1 MNLRPIIVAA
11 ALAACIA
18 PTAVHGQPIPW
29 DNNQVYDRLGLTEQ
43 QKNSIQD
50 IVYRE
55 DRVIRESQAEININ
69 RAQLEKLLLG
79 TDPDMAAVERL
90 LRGTLDWK
98 LKSEMAEIRR
108 RVEIR
113 KVLGEPKWEQ
123 LLRGWRARVRAQMQ
137 APEQQREKPAQRRDN
152 PR

>member
-1 MNLRPIIVAA
+1 MKLRPIIVAV

-18 PTAVHGQPIPW
+18 PAAVHSQPIPW

-43 QKNSIQD
+43 QKTSIQD
-50 IVYRE
+50 IMYRE
-55 DRVIRESQAEININ
+55 DKVIRESQAEININ

-123 LLRGWRARVRAQMQ
+123 LLRGWRSRVRAQMP
-137 APEQQREKPAQRRDN
+137 AAEPQREKPAQRRDN